1 MNAPGLPDLARRG
14 GLLAA
19 GLMALSLVTIGTAC
33 GSGDDGSG
41 QVTVYS
47 GRSEELIGPL
57 LERFTDETG
66 IAVAVRYAGTSSLA
80 ALLLEEGS
88 RTDADVFVAQDAGAL
103 GVVERAGMFADLDED
118 VLDRVPAIYRSSSGQ
133 WVGVSA
139 RARVIVYNTDALSPD
154 DLPTSILSFTDPK
167 WNGRLGWAPTNASF
181 QAWVTALRVVKGED
195 AARAWLEGIEA
206 NGVTAYP
213 NNTSIV
219 DAVGRGEIDAGFV
232 NHYYLYQFL
241 AEQGDDFPAR
251 NYFTGPGDV
260 GTLVNFAGA
269 GIIAGS
275 DSSDEAHQLLEFL
288 LSDESQLYLSNEV
301 YEYPLVAGVETS
313 IDLVP
318 LSEIEPLAIDLNDLD
333 DLEGTLKLLQETGV
347 LP

>member
-1 MNAPGLPDLARRG
+1 MKLVRLPV
-14 GLLAA
+14 LAA
-19 GLMALSLVTIGTAC
+19 AFLSLALGAIATGC
-33 GSGDDGSG
+33 GGDGDGE
-41 QVTVYS
+41 VTVYS
-47 GRSEELIGPL
+47 GRSEELVGPL
-57 LERFTDETG
+57 LERFSDETG
-66 IAVAVRYAGTSSLA
+66 IEVAVRYAGTSSLA
-80 ALLLEEGS
+80 ALLLEEGD
-88 RTDADVFVAQDAGAL
+88 RTDADVFIAQDAGAL
-103 GVVERAGMFADLDED
+103 GTVERAGMFAELDD
-118 VLDRVPAIYRSSSGQ
+118 GVLDRVSAIYRSASGQ

-139 RARVIVYNTDALSPD
+139 RARVVVYNTDAVSPD
-154 DLPTSILSFTDPK
+154 ELPTSILSFTDPE
-167 WNGRLGWAPTNASF
+167 WNGRLDWAPTNASF
-181 QAWVTALRVVKGED
+181 QAWVTALRVVAGED

-241 AEQGDDFPAR
+241 AEQGDGFPAR

-260 GTLVNFAGA
+260 GTLVNVAGA
-269 GIIAGS
+269 GILAGS
-275 DSSDEAHQLLEFL
+275 DASDEAQQLIEFL
-288 LSDESQLYLSNEV
+288 LSDESQAYLSEEV

-313 IDLVP
+313 VDLVP

-333 DLEGTLKLLQETGV
+333 DLEGTLALLQETGV